1 MSTTQIEAA
10 QKWSILLRS
19 QARQSHSAQLG
30 SSSLIDLANTLDDL
44 LTDHKALGDKCNDY
58 DTLKQRVEELEGA
71 AKRQQGLKSG
81 MRPAVVKTPPRAVD
95 EDDNNAVA

>member
-44 LTDHKALGDKCNDY
+44 LADYKALGEKCNDY

-71 AKRQQGLKSG
+71 AKAQQAQSKPVAVPAAKPRQQAAKE
-81 MRPAVVKTPPRAVD
+81 PND
-95 EDDNNAVA
+95 AVA

>member
-1 MSTTQIEAA
+1 MSNIQLEAA

-19 QARQSHSAQLG
+19 QAQQSHSAAFG

-44 LTDHKALGDKCNDY
+44 LADYKALGEKCNDY

-71 AKRQQGLKSG
+71 AKAQQGQNKPVAVPAAKPRQQAAKEPS
-81 MRPAVVKTPPRAVD
+81 D
-95 EDDNNAVA
+95 AVA